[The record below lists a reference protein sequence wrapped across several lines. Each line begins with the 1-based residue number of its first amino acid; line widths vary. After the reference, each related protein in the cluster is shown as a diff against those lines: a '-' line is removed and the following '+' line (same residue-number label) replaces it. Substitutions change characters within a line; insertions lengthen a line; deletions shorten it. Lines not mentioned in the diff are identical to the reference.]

1 MKSEYSYIDADL
13 AQLKSIY
20 DECINSTHL
29 FT

>member
-20 DECINSTHL
+20 EECINSKFLIT
-29 FT
+29 